1 MANVVGNGVSRI
13 IMDADGEQAT
23 VTNNRLDVNATI
35 GTGSSTFTTYPQDT
49 ATTSAQTI
57 STLIGG
63 QVTTCKEVIIQP
75 DFDNASFI
83 MIGDGGVTSDD
94 TEGIRLSSGETLILP
109 ISDTDNISVRAPD
122 GSQKLNI
129 SIIT

>member
-1 MANVVGNGVSRI
+1 MASIGVNAVKVIDGDGDVVS
-13 IMDADGEQAT
+13 

-57 STLIGG
+57 STLIGAT
-63 QVTTCKEVIIQP
+63 VSTCKEIIIQP
-75 DFDNASFI
+75 DFDNASYI
-83 MIGDGGVTSDD
+83 MIGDGGVSSDD
-94 TEGIRLSSGETLILP
+94 TEGIRLSAGETLILP
-109 ISDTDNISVRAPD
+109 ISSTDNVSVRAPD

>member
-1 MANVVGNGVSRI
+1 MANVGVSSI
-13 IMDADGEQAT
+13 KLIDADGDA
-23 VTNNRLDVNATI
+23 LDDGNGKLNVNATI

-49 ATTSAQTI
+49 ATTSAQTV

-63 QVTTCKEVIIQP
+63 QVTSCKEIIIQP

-83 MIGDGGVTSDD
+83 MIGDGGVSSND
-94 TEGIRLSSGETLILP
+94 TEGIRLSAGETLILP

-129 SIIT
+129 SIVT

>member
-1 MANVVGNGVSRI
+1 MANIGVSSIKLIDSDGDALDDGNGKL
-13 IMDADGEQAT
+13 
-23 VTNNRLDVNATI
+23 NVNATI
-35 GTGSSTFTTYPQDT
+35 GTGLSTFTTYPQDT
-49 ATTSAQTI
+49 ATTSAQTV

-63 QVTTCKEVIIQP
+63 QVTTCKEVILQP

-83 MIGDGGVTSDD
+83 MIGDGGVSSDD
-94 TEGIRLSSGETLILP
+94 TEGIRLSAGETLILP

-129 SIIT
+129 SIVT

>member
-1 MANVVGNGVSRI
+1 MANIGTSAVKI
-13 IMDADGEQAT
+13 IDHDGDVAT
-23 VTNNRLDVNATI
+23 VTNNRLDVNATLGI
-35 GTGSSTFTTYPQDT
+35 GSSTFTTYAQDT

-57 STLIGG
+57 TTLIGG
-63 QVTTCKEVIIQP
+63 AVTTCKEIVIQA

-94 TEGIRLSSGETLILP
+94 TEGIRLQAGDTLTLPVSSTA
-109 ISDTDNISVRAPD
+109 NVSVRAPD